1 MTKWVIADYN
11 VNEFIKSLK
20 AMAKVGP
27 ELHIES
33 YGMSGIKLQTTN
45 TARSV
50 YFQIIYKSEY
60 FQDHDSDSQQ
70 SSYSSVPCNQKC
82 KIPLKYLIKCSSGNM
97 AKVVDRIQFELSD
110 LTFIYTI
117 FGNHGWV
124 KTFTF
129 NVFDADNLT
138 THYDMADRVPFL
150 KCPISGTLNLIT
162 IFNDHRQ
169 SLRVLLFNV

>member
-1 MTKWVIADYN
+1 MVKWVIPDYN
-11 VNEFIKSLK
+11 VNDFIRSLK

-33 YGMSGIKLQTTN
+33 YGANGIKLQTTN

-60 FQDHDSDSQQ
+60 FAEHDSDTQ
-70 SSYSSVPCNQKC
+70 STCSSAPCGQKC

-97 AKVVDRIQFELSD
+97 ARVVDRIQFELFD
-110 LTFIYTI
+110 LTFVYTI
-117 FGNHGWV
+117 YGSLGWI

-129 NVFDADNLT
+129 NVFDPDNLT
-138 THYDMADRVPFL
+138 THYDMTDRSPFL
-150 KCPISGTLNLIT
+150 RCRISGKNWDNILPKN
-162 IFNDHRQ
+162 
-169 SLRVLLFNV
+169 VLQKM